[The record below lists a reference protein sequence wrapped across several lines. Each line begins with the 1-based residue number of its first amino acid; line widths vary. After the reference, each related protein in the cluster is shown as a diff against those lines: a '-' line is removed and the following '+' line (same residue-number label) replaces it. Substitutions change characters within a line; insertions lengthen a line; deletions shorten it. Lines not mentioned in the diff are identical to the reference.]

1 MQVTEHMSSI
11 HLQQL
16 AIHRNIKN
24 IHRNTLDICVRFKP
38 IPTENMQLLSVIK
51 SRKLT
56 PEQLFMVSVLAVNGG
71 NYLYN
76 LILGRVLGPT
86 QFADAA
92 VLITFLLVLSFMA
105 MTFQLVTAKFS
116 VLFENA
122 VFTNFIAK
130 VYKQAFTVGVIL
142 GLLIIAFSSQLK
154 ALFNTSSSTMF
165 VIFGCGVPLYFL
177 MSVNRGAFQ
186 GKKAYKSLSIT
197 YQGEM
202 LSRLIITLGLI
213 FLFNIQSSA
222 VIAIGIVLSFVFGM
236 FPFKMKDLTLKKT
249 KPLSLDYSKQIKNFF
264 LLTAFYELTQIII
277 NNSDILLVK
286 HYFESYEAGLY
297 ASLALIGRIVYFIAW
312 MFVMLLLPA
321 VVELKK
327 EGKETASVLFKYVG
341 YIAVIS
347 IVIVLTCLSFPELI
361 IKILF
366 GEQYIAMAP
375 LLWKYAIATSMF
387 AISNI
392 FAYYY
397 LSLDKYVPV
406 IISGVFGMLQMLLVI
421 FFHESLE
428 QVVHMQIIAMT
439 LLLIIQLVFFKFE
452 IRTQK
457 KALSKD

>member
-1 MQVTEHMSSI
+1 
-11 HLQQL
+11 
-16 AIHRNIKN
+16 
-24 IHRNTLDICVRFKP
+24 
-38 IPTENMQLLSVIK
+38 MQLLASLK
-51 SRKLT
+51 TRKLT
-56 PEQLFMVSVLAVNGG
+56 PEQLFMISVLAVNGG

-92 VLITFLLVLSFMA
+92 VLITFLLVLSFIA

-116 VLFENA
+116 VLFENEL
-122 VFTNFIAK
+122 FKNFIAK
-130 VYKQAFTVGVIL
+130 VYKQAFWVGLFL
-142 GLLIIAFSSQLK
+142 GILIIAFASNLQ
-154 ALFNTSSSTMF
+154 AVFNTTSSTMF

-202 LSRLIITLGLI
+202 LSRLLVTLGIILV
-213 FLFNIQSSA
+213 FNIKSSA
-222 VIAIGIVLSFVFGM
+222 VIAIGILISFVFGLL
-236 FPFKMKDLTLKKT
+236 PFKAKQFSFKKSE
-249 KPLSLDYSKQIKNFF
+249 PLETTYSKQIKNFF

-327 EGKETASVLFKYVG
+327 EGKETASILFKYVG
-341 YIAVIS
+341 YIAGIS
-347 IVIVLTCLSFPELI
+347 IVIVLGCLLLPELI
-361 IKILF
+361 INILF
-366 GEQYIAMAP
+366 GEQYLAMAP

-397 LSLDKYVPV
+397 LSLDKYIPV
-406 IISGVFGMLQMLLVI
+406 IISGVFGMLQMLLVV
-421 FFHESLE
+421 FYHDNLE
-428 QVVHMQIIAMT
+428 QVVLMQIIAMA
-439 LLLIIQLVFFKFE
+439 LLLVIQIGFFKLE
-452 IRTQK
+452 TRKQK
-457 KALSKD
+457 RLNLK

>member
-1 MQVTEHMSSI
+1 MQALSI
-11 HLQQL
+11 L
-16 AIHRNIKN
+16 ISKKI
-24 IHRNTLDICVRFKP
+24 
-38 IPTENMQLLSVIK
+38 
-51 SRKLT
+51 T

-76 LILGRVLGPT
+76 LILGRVLGPA

-92 VLITFLLVLSFMA
+92 VLITFLLVLSFVA

-116 VLFENA
+116 VLFEGDTFKSF
-122 VFTNFIAK
+122 VAK
-130 VYKQAFTVGVIL
+130 VYKQSFIVGVVF
-142 GLLIIAFSSQLK
+142 GLLIVTFASQLQTV
-154 ALFNTSSSTMF
+154 FNTSSSNMF

-177 MSVNRGAFQ
+177 MSVNRGTYQ

-202 LSRLIITLGLI
+202 LSRLLITLAIILI
-213 FLFNIQSSA
+213 FDIKASW
-222 VIAIGIVLSFVFGM
+222 VIALGILISFAFGL
-236 FPFKMKDLTLKKT
+236 FPFKTSQISFSKTLK
-249 KPLSLDYSKQIKNFF
+249 LEAEHSKQIKRFF

-341 YIAVIS
+341 YIAAIS
-347 IVIVLTCLSFPELI
+347 AVIVLGCVLFPELI
-361 IKILF
+361 INILF
-366 GEQYIAMAP
+366 GEAYIDMAP
-375 LLWKYAIATSMF
+375 LLWQYAIATSMF
-387 AISNI
+387 ALSNI

-406 IISGVFGMLQMLLVI
+406 IISGVFGMLQVVLVV
-421 FFHESLE
+421 FYHDSLD
-428 QVVHMQIIAMT
+428 QVVHMQIVAMAM
-439 LLLIIQLVFFKFE
+439 LLIIQLAFFRLE
-452 IRTQK
+452 VVRQK
-457 KALSKD
+457 RLNLN

>member
-1 MQVTEHMSSI
+1 
-11 HLQQL
+11 
-16 AIHRNIKN
+16 
-24 IHRNTLDICVRFKP
+24 
-38 IPTENMQLLSVIK
+38 MQLLATLK
-51 SRKLT
+51 SKKLS

-86 QFADAA
+86 AFADAA
-92 VLITFLLVLSFMA
+92 VLITFLLVLSFIA

-116 VLFENA
+116 VLFENN
-122 VFTNFIAK
+122 VFTSFVTK
-130 VYKQAFTVGVIL
+130 VYKQALLVGVIL
-142 GLLIIAFSSQLK
+142 GIAIVGFAGQLQT
-154 ALFNTSSSTMF
+154 LFNTTSKSMF

-177 MSVNRGAFQ
+177 MSVNRGTFQ

-202 LSRLIITLGLI
+202 LSRLLITLGIILV
-213 FLFNIQSSA
+213 FNITSSA
-222 VIAIGIVLSFVFGM
+222 VIAIGIFLSFVFGL
-236 FPFKMKDLTLKKT
+236 FPFKRSHISFRETIVLEDH
-249 KPLSLDYSKQIKNFF
+249 YGKQIKRFF

-321 VVELKK
+321 VVQLKK

-347 IVIVLTCLSFPELI
+347 TIIVMTCLSFPELI

-366 GEQYIAMAP
+366 GEDYLAMAP

-397 LSLDKYVPV
+397 LSLDKYIPV
-406 IISGVFGMLQMLLVI
+406 IISGVFGMLQMALVI
-421 FFHESLE
+421 VFHQSLD
-428 QVVHMQIIAMT
+428 QVVHMQIIAMI
-439 LLLIIQLVFFKFE
+439 LLLVIQLGFFKYE
-452 IRTQK
+452 NHIQK
-457 KALSKD
+457 NSLSKVKNHSSTEKGNLTKDNDFSGF